1 MGFYMKKILSNT
13 LSILYKDK
21 NKKHFWLMPLFFIL
35 YIGSSFISDSMLS
48 FVDIVFIHFLK
59 SLFHIYLVVILFY
72 FSLLLS
78 KNIPVFISDENK
90 EKEEY
95 KIFFRIH
102 RLIMRK
108 LNVIAKN
115 NNFNKRFLAFFYLM
129 ILSLI
134 ISCSTDLLSYY
145 GDIERSLAIKVDS
158 FSSVLVF
165 SYFIYT
171 FIPFSLVFFHN
182 SYKRFKK
189 KYLINFLFLFIF
201 VSFIRLL
208 DLPIIL
214 EVIFFILHA
223 TLFLFAISLAII
235 SISYENKLQK
245 LNKLIKFLNEEN
257 IEMSDT
263 MKEKIYIF
271 KENGLFKEICLNTLA
286 SKIVGNNSS
295 SYINI
300 YIDIFNSHDIDT
312 PVQRNEDSLRKK
324 LAIYKEQ
331 LDKKNRELESKKYVD
346 KAI

>member
-1 MGFYMKKILSNT
+1 MKKILSNT

-48 FVDIVFIHFLK
+48 FVDIVFIHFFK

-102 RLIMRK
+102 QLIMRK
-108 LNVIAKN
+108 LKVIAKS
-115 NNFNKRFLAFFYLM
+115 NNFNQRFLMFFYLM
-129 ILSLI
+129 LFSLFA
-134 ISCSTDLLSYY
+134 SCFTDLLVYY
-145 GDIERSLAIKVDS
+145 GDIEKSLAMKIDL
-158 FSSVLVF
+158 FSDILVF
-165 SYFIYT
+165 SSFIYAFT
-171 FIPFSLVFFHN
+171 PFPLVFFHN
-182 SYKRFKK
+182 SYKRFKE
-189 KYLINFLFLFIF
+189 KYLINFLFLLIF

-235 SISYENKLQK
+235 SIFYENKLQK

-263 MKEKIYIF
+263 MKEKIDVF
-271 KENGLFKEICLNTLA
+271 KENGLFKEICLDTLA
-286 SKIVGNNSS
+286 SKIAGNNSS
-295 SYINI
+295 SYINL
-300 YIDIFNSHDIDT
+300 YIDIFNSHDIDA
-312 PVQRNEDSLRKK
+312 PVQRNEVSLRKK
-324 LAIYKEQ
+324 LDIYKEQ
-331 LDKKNRELESKKYVD
+331 LDKKNKELESKKYVD
-346 KAI
+346 KAV